1 MTAEI
6 ICVGTEILLG
16 NIVNT
21 NAAYLSERLASLG
34 ISVFFET
41 TVGDNEERLE
51 DVIRQG
57 LERSDI
63 LILSGGLGPTKDDL
77 TKEVATKACGQKLVE
92 DEEALRRLKEYFASS
107 HRSMTE
113 NNLKQALIPEDCDVL
128 YNENETAPGM
138 IIHAKGEKKVVLL
151 PGPPSELIP
160 MFHDQVEPILKELS
174 SEVLYSDIVKID
186 CMGES
191 KVAEEIED
199 LIEKRNIKGFKRLW
213 LLQFIG
219 FHLAYFVLGFV
230 CIYVGTDA
238 VSAFVN
244 AIPDWVQKSM
254 TVASTMLPALGMALL
269 LKSLWN
275 KEICPYY
282 FLGFGLGA
290 FFFYNN
296 VTGASLVDG
305 AVKLTSASTKILSL
319 VQISFIGGCVA
330 AIIIFNELRK
340 IKDDEK
346 RQVMTTTLDE
356 SEDFFND

>member
-1 MTAEI
+1 MLANALIVGIVLAATEFFDWYGNTMFQRPI
-6 ICVGTEILLG
+6 FCVAILGALLG
-16 NIVNT
+16 HPTEGIIL
-21 NAAYLSERLASLG
+21 AAELELVFLGNVSLG
-34 ISVFFET
+34 GVMP
-41 TVGDNEERLE
+41 
-51 DVIRQG
+51 
-57 LERSDI
+57 SDFT
-63 LILSGGLGPTKDDL
+63 LGSIFGAAFALLLGKDL
-77 TKEVATKACGQKLVE
+77 ATAVTL
-92 DEEALRRLKEYFASS
+92 ALPLA
-107 HRSMTE
+107 
-113 NNLKQALIPEDCDVL
+113 ALGTL
-128 YNENETAPGM
+128 
-138 IIHAKGEKKVVLL
+138 
-151 PGPPSELIP
+151 
-160 MFHDQVEPILKELS
+160 
-174 SEVLYSDIVKID
+174 LYSSMKIVVTSLVPKF
-186 CMGES
+186 
-191 KVAEEIED
+191 ED

>member
-1 MTAEI
+1 MIVGIVLAATKFFDWYGNTMFQRPI
-6 ICVGTEILLG
+6 FCVAILGALLG
-16 NIVNT
+16 HPTEGIIL
-21 NAAYLSERLASLG
+21 AAELELVFLGNVSLG
-34 ISVFFET
+34 GVMP
-41 TVGDNEERLE
+41 
-51 DVIRQG
+51 
-57 LERSDI
+57 SDFT
-63 LILSGGLGPTKDDL
+63 LGSIFGAAFALLLGKDL
-77 TKEVATKACGQKLVE
+77 ATAVTL
-92 DEEALRRLKEYFASS
+92 ALPLA
-107 HRSMTE
+107 
-113 NNLKQALIPEDCDVL
+113 ALGTL
-128 YNENETAPGM
+128 
-138 IIHAKGEKKVVLL
+138 
-151 PGPPSELIP
+151 
-160 MFHDQVEPILKELS
+160 
-174 SEVLYSDIVKID
+174 LYSSMKIVVTSLVPKF
-186 CMGES
+186 
-191 KVAEEIED
+191 ED

-356 SEDFFND
+356 SKDFFND